1 MARADAK
8 SPILRACWAILRL
21 LAVAG
26 KQSGEPRPVC
36 RVVGAAVLA
45 DGEYAD
51 AYVKEQHCRRSVR
64 RGLPCRPSRHRPA
77 SLWCRGSAIASVT
90 GIMMR
95 CCVRRRSSDPP
106 GIRPD
111 GASSHRMGEC
121 QRAVCRSR
129 RHVSLRGHF
138 VCRRPRNSCG
148 KPQSVRHSWPAARRT
163 PEYPAVGPTRRRGQN
178 GNMALDLTA
187 YFDRINY
194 RGATDPTLDVLQDL
208 VTVHSR
214 TIPFENLD
222 PLLGCRSTTSVHRRW
237 PTSWYF
243 GAEAGTALSTTG

>member
-77 SLWCRGSAIASVT
+77 SLRCRGSAIASVT

-121 QRAVCRSR
+121 QRAVAVAADTCRCEGTLFAVDPET
-129 RHVSLRGHF
+129 HVANHNRCDIVGRLRDE
-138 VCRRPRNSCG
+138 RPNTLR
-148 KPQSVRHSWPAARRT
+148 SVR
-163 PEYPAVGPTRRRGQN
+163 RGDEVR
-178 GNMALDLTA
+178 MATWHW
-187 YFDRINY
+187 I
-194 RGATDPTLDVLQDL
+194 
-208 VTVHSR
+208 
-214 TIPFENLD
+214 
-222 PLLGCRSTTSVHRRW
+222 
-237 PTSWYF
+237 
-243 GAEAGTALSTTG
+243 

>member
-1 MARADAK
+1 MQTLTSRSSIVAD
-8 SPILRACWAILRL
+8 
-21 LAVAG
+21 
-26 KQSGEPRPVC
+26 QFGE
-36 RVVGAAVLA
+36 GFL
-45 DGEYAD
+45 
-51 AYVKEQHCRRSVR
+51 
-64 RGLPCRPSRHRPA
+64 CRPSRHRPA
-77 SLWCRGSAIASVT
+77 SLRCRGSAIASVT